1 MTSPPDHHKSYVEQ
15 DNQTRIVCPFCAT
28 AKTLSVEKF
37 RHRQHKLKVKCKCGH
52 VFNIQLEFRRHH
64 RKSTELEGA
73 YGVTESTLG
82 GGKIKILN
90 LSLSG
95 ASFEMIG
102 GHTMQVGQKGIL
114 VFTLDDRKKTA
125 LKKQVIIRSVQGN
138 AIGCEFVEDRAFQKE
153 LGFYLLP

>member
-1 MTSPPDHHKSYVEQ
+1 MTIPPDYHKSFVEN
-15 DNQTRIVCPFCAT
+15 NQTRIVCPFCAT
-28 AKTLSVEKF
+28 SKLLSVEKF
-37 RHRQHKLKVKCKCGH
+37 RHKQHKLRVKCKCGH

-73 YGVTESTLG
+73 YGVTETSMG
-82 GGKIKILN
+82 SGKIKVIN

-95 ASFEMIG
+95 ASFEMPG
-102 GHTMQVGQKGIL
+102 RHALQVGQKGIL

-125 LKKQVIIRSVQGN
+125 LKKKVVVRSIKGN
-138 AIGCEFVEDRAFQKE
+138 IIGCEFIEDRAFQKE